1 MITPEQAIVF
11 MRGIKAQYNNK
22 DLDEACDLAIELI
35 TKYKKSFKYK
45 LKKYKESRRLNEQ
58 N

>member
-1 MITPEQAIVF
+1 MIKPEQAIVF

-22 DLDEACDLAIELI
+22 NLDEACDLAIELI

-45 LKKYKESRRLNEQ
+45 LKKYKESR
-58 N
+58 